1 MAESMGAAS
10 PWEAWAAQARPKE
23 DAVLAFLRQQEKVA
37 VALSGGT
44 DSTYLLALA
53 MEALGPARVV
63 ALTAQS
69 EFIPPEDIAEARALA
84 QRLGARHLVVPLS
97 LLAHEK
103 ASQNPP
109 DRCYWCKREVLTA
122 LRGALENPE
131 GWTMVHGANVS
142 DTGDYRPGER
152 AAREMG
158 ARAPLQEAG
167 LTKEEIRALSRA
179 RGLPNWDRPSAACL
193 ATRFPYGTHLTA
205 EGLAQVAAAEQ
216 FLRKEFGLRS
226 LRVRVHGDVARL
238 ELPREDWPAVLAS
251 SRLPTLL
258 DGLRELGFVYI
269 TLDLM
274 GLRSGSMNDAL
285 NRTA

>member
-1 MAESMGAAS
+1 M
-10 PWEAWAAQARPKE
+10 
-23 DAVLAFLRQQEKVA
+23 
-37 VALSGGT
+37 
-44 DSTYLLALA
+44 
-53 MEALGPARVV
+53 
-63 ALTAQS
+63 
-69 EFIPPEDIAEARALA
+69 
-84 QRLGARHLVVPLS
+84 PLS

-103 ASQNPP
+103 AAQNPP

-122 LRGALENPE
+122 LQGALEDPE

-142 DTGDYRPGER
+142 DTGDYRPGEQ

-158 ARAPLQEAG
+158 ARAPFQEAG

-205 EGLAQVAAAEQ
+205 EGLAQVAKAEQ
-216 FLRKEFGLRS
+216 FLRRDFGLRS

-238 ELPREDWPAVLAS
+238 ELFREDWPAVLDR
-251 SRLPTLL
+251 SRLPTLV